1 MFSPRCQLCALTGE
15 DLKQNE
21 DHRKQLMMV
30 LRDDSTVFSPRIKKQ
45 KALKKLEDKV
55 ALMEASWEEFC
66 LLVKLFVDLHKKKT
80 F

>member
-1 MFSPRCQLCALTGE
+1 MFSPRCQLCELTGK

-80 F
+80 L

>member
-1 MFSPRCQLCALTGE
+1 
-15 DLKQNE
+15 
-21 DHRKQLMMV
+21 MMV

-80 F
+80 FSVFLSIQNYLQEKIYSVPWRVSPV

>member
-1 MFSPRCQLCALTGE
+1 
-15 DLKQNE
+15 
-21 DHRKQLMMV
+21 MMV

-66 LLVKLFVDLHKKKT
+66 LLVKHFVDLHKKKT